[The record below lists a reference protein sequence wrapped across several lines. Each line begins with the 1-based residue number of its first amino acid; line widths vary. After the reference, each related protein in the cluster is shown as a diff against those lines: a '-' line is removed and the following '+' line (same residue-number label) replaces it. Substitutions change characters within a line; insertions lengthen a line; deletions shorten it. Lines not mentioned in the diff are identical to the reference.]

1 MARLVCLIALL
12 TGATLLL
19 QGAVQPASGE
29 PSANSPRTPDQ
40 AACQRAGF
48 RAVIDVGHT
57 AEAPG
62 AKSARGI
69 YEYVFNLV
77 LARRIEQQLLG
88 SGFERTV
95 LLVTDGPAR
104 EGLFQR
110 VARANRLSPDL
121 LLSIHH
127 DSVPD
132 KFLAKW
138 EFEGEERSFSDRFK
152 GHSIFISRNNRD
164 RNGSLQFASQL
175 GSRLREHGLQ
185 YTPHYTERFMGS
197 RQRQL
202 VDPVA
207 GVYRYD
213 QLIVLKDTQM
223 PAALLEAG
231 SIINRGEELRMGSEE
246 HQSRVSAAVTDA
258 VEDFCASRRAPA
270 PVASK
275 VAAGNAR
282 RQLASPSAAAL
293 PAKPARQH

>member
-1 MARLVCLIALL
+1 MARLACLIALL
-12 TGATLLL
+12 TGATLAL
-19 QGAVQPASGE
+19 QGAVRPATGE
-29 PSANSPRTPDQ
+29 PSANPPRTPDK
-40 AACQRAGF
+40 AACHRAGF

-77 LARRIEQQLLG
+77 LARRIEQQLLA

-110 VARANRLSPDL
+110 VARANSLSADL

-152 GHSIFISRNNRD
+152 GHSIFVSRNNRD

-175 GSRLREHGLQ
+175 GSRLRVHGLQ

-246 HQSRVSAAVTDA
+246 HQSQISAAVTDA
-258 VEDFCASRRAPA
+258 VEDFCTLRRAPP
-270 PVASK
+270 PVAR
-275 VAAGNAR
+275 APAGNAR
-282 RQLASPSAAAL
+282 RAHASPTASAL
-293 PAKPARQH
+293 PPKPAGQH

>member
-1 MARLVCLIALL
+1 MARLACLIALL
-12 TGATLLL
+12 AGATLAL
-19 QGAVQPASGE
+19 QMAVRPATGE
-29 PSANSPRTPDQ
+29 PSANSSRTSDQ
-40 AACQRAGF
+40 AACERAGF
-48 RAVIDVGHT
+48 RAVLDVGHT
-57 AEAPG
+57 MEAPG

-77 LARRIEQQLLG
+77 LARRIEQQLLE
-88 SGFERTV
+88 SGFGRTV

-110 VARANRLSPDL
+110 VARANRLSADL
-121 LLSIHH
+121 LISVHH

-132 KFLAKW
+132 RFLAKW

-164 RNGSLQFASQL
+164 RVGSLQFASQL
-175 GSRLREHGLQ
+175 GNRLRERGLH
-185 YTPHYTERFMGS
+185 YTPHYTDRIMGS

-213 QLIVLKDTQM
+213 QLIVLKDTRM

-231 SIINRGEELRMGSEE
+231 SIINRGEELRMGSAE
-246 HQSRVSAAVTDA
+246 HQSRISAAVTDA
-258 VEDFCASRRAPA
+258 VEDFCALRRAPA
-270 PVASK
+270 PVDSRAATGSPLRQRSSPTAS
-275 VAAGNAR
+275 AR
-282 RQLASPSAAAL
+282 
-293 PAKPARQH
+293 

>member
-29 PSANSPRTPDQ
+29 PSANSPRMPDQ

-110 VARANRLSPDL
+110 VARANHLSPDL

-213 QLIVLKDTQM
+213 QLIVLRTTGM
-223 PAALLEAG
+223 PAVLLEAG
-231 SIINRGEELRMGSEE
+231 SIINREEELRMASAE
-246 HQSRVSAAVTDA
+246 HQALTSAAVANA
-258 VEDFCASRRAPA
+258 VTAFCKTHQPRLRGTRRAEPTK
-270 PVASK
+270 SRGK
-275 VAAGNAR
+275 QQR
-282 RQLASPSAAAL
+282 S
-293 PAKPARQH
+293 H

>member
-1 MARLVCLIALL
+1 MARLACLITLL
-12 TGATLLL
+12 TGATLAL
-19 QGAVQPASGE
+19 QGAVRPATGE
-29 PSANSPRTPDQ
+29 PSANPLRTSGE

-77 LARRIEQQLLG
+77 LARRIEQQLLA

-104 EGLFQR
+104 QGLFQR
-110 VARANRLSPDL
+110 VARANRLSADL

-127 DSVPD
+127 DSVPN

-138 EFEGEERSFSDRFK
+138 EFEGKERSFSDRFK
-152 GHSIFISRNNRD
+152 GHSIFVSRNNRD

-175 GSRLREHGLQ
+175 GNRLRERGLQ
-185 YTPHYTERFMGS
+185 YTPHYTERIMGS

-258 VEDFCASRRAPA
+258 VEDFCALRRAPGLVARA
-270 PVASK
+270 P
-275 VAAGNAR
+275 AGNGR
-282 RQLASPSAAAL
+282 RQDASPTTATLS
-293 PAKPARQH
+293 AKPASSN